1 MIRQICI
8 QKIRKFRFLFALL
21 FNLSVK
27 SIEEERAKYYTEFQ
41 EELTKDMPYTFIAYI
56 DAIYVAKS
64 NISGIT
70 TDTILGHHGVGVFWN
85 IEDWDI

>member
-1 MIRQICI
+1 
-8 QKIRKFRFLFALL
+8 
-21 FNLSVK
+21 
-27 SIEEERAKYYTEFQ
+27 
-41 EELTKDMPYTFIAYI
+41 MPYTFIAYI

-70 TDTILGHHGVGVFWN
+70 TDTILGHHGVGILWN